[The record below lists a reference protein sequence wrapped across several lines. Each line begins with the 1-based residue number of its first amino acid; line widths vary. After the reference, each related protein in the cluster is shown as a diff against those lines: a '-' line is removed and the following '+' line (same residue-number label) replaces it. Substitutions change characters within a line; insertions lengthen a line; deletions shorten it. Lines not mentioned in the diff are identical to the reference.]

1 MKSIIEE
8 IYDSMDNGG
17 GVSEKYFAAMSDFC
31 SIYDKFI
38 AGLDEKQEKTLRM
51 LSDLSAQM
59 ECECSHCS
67 FSEGFKRGVMLV
79 LEVFYRQL

>member
-8 IYDSMDNGG
+8 IYDSMDNGI

-31 SIYDKFI
+31 SLYDNFI
-38 AGLDEKQEKTLRM
+38 AGLDEKQEETLRM
-51 LSDLSAQM
+51 LSDLNAQM
-59 ECECSHCS
+59 EWECSHSS